1 MIVCLSQVSICLS
14 FFLSFLHL
22 KCYLVH
28 MYMYLPSFDEDFMK
42 LSKVCDIQILAN
54 THTIGVNVNIRRT
67 ITPAK
72 YTADTAYNT
81 TRWINI

>member
-1 MIVCLSQVSICLS
+1 MYMYTRTCTCTCTLI
-14 FFLSFLHL
+14 H
-22 KCYLVH
+22 VH
-28 MYMYLPSFDEDFMK
+28 VHMYLPSFDEDFMK

-54 THTIGVNVNIRRT
+54 THTIGVNVSIRRT

-81 TRWINI
+81 TRWINR